1 MNNIKLYIKY
11 MVSQRCKMLV
21 EEELKKLGIYPT
33 ILNLGMIEIPDE
45 ITPQQR
51 EELKNILLK
60 SGLELMDDKNRTLIE
75 RAINLIIEMIYYFEE
90 IPEVNYLDY
99 ISAKLKCDQV
109 YLARIFSEV
118 KGMTIHQFIITNK
131 IEKAKELLIYDQL
144 SLTEISYKL
153 KYSSVAHLS
162 NQFKKI
168 TGHSPSFF
176 KEMQR
181 IRAKNQSKLGIIQ
194 HSDIIV

>member
-1 MNNIKLYIKY
+1 MKLYVKY

-21 EEELKKLGIYPT
+21 ETELNKLGFYPAS
-33 ILNLGMIEIPDE
+33 IQLGMVEISDE
-45 ITPQQR
+45 ITQQQR
-51 EELKNILLK
+51 DQLKVALLK

-75 RAINLIIEMIYYFEE
+75 QAIRLIVEMIYYFDE
-90 IPEVNYLDY
+90 IPEVNYSDY
-99 ISAKLKCDQV
+99 ISGQLKCD
-109 YLARIFSEV
+109 YASLARIFSEV
-118 KGMTIHQFIITNK
+118 KGITIQQFIIINK
-131 IEKAKELLIYDQL
+131 IEKAKELLVYDQL

-181 IRAKNQSKLGIIQ
+181 IRALNQHNVAIIQ
-194 HSDIIV
+194 HSDVIV

>member
-1 MNNIKLYIKY
+1 MKLYIKF

-21 EEELKKLGIYPT
+21 EDVLDKLGLYPVS
-33 ILNLGMIEIPDE
+33 IDLGMVEMSDE
-45 ITPQQR
+45 ITQQQR
-51 EELKNILLK
+51 DELKTTLLK
-60 SGLELMDDKNRTLIE
+60 SGLELMDDKNRALIE
-75 RAINLIIEMIYYFEE
+75 RAISLIVEMVYYFDE
-90 IPEVNYLDY
+90 IPEVNYSDY
-99 ISAKLKCDQV
+99 ISEQLNCD
-109 YLARIFSEV
+109 YTSLARIFSEV
-118 KGMTIHQFIITNK
+118 KGITIQQFIIISK
-131 IEKAKELLIYDQL
+131 IEKAKELLIYDRL

-181 IRAKNQSKLGIIQ
+181 IRVRNQSNVAIIQ
-194 HSDIIV
+194 HSDVIV

>member
-1 MNNIKLYIKY
+1 MKLYIKY

-21 EEELKKLGIYPT
+21 EEEVKRLGLAPVAIH
-33 ILNLGMIEIPDE
+33 LGMVEIQDD
-45 ITPQQR
+45 ITQQQR
-51 EELKNILLK
+51 EELKRRLLR
-60 SGLELMDDKNRTLIE
+60 SGLELMDDKSQMLIE
-75 RAINLIIEMIYYFEE
+75 RAKNLITEIIYYSDE
-90 IPEVNYLDY
+90 IPEVNYADY
-99 ISAKLKCDQV
+99 ISDQLKCDYA

-118 KGMTIHQFIITNK
+118 MGITLQQFIIINK
-131 IEKAKELLIYDQL
+131 IEKAKELLIYDKL
-144 SLTEISYKL
+144 NLTEISYKL

-181 IRAKNQSKLGIIQ
+181 IRAINQRNIGIM
-194 HSDIIV
+194 